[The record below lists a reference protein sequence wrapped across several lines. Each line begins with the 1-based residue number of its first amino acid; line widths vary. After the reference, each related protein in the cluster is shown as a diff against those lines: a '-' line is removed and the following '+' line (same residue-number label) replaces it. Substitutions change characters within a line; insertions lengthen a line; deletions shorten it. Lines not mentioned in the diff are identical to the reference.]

1 MQVFLDGVK
10 PDVLRAFVDL
20 VYQGVCN
27 VNKVDSFDHELLTHR
42 IGGVHNHDLQNFK
55 WKSLWLYMRLLD
67 VKRFFENFAVLI
79 LPRPNYF
86 LTHPI

>member
-20 VYQGVCN
+20 VYQGVCD
-27 VNKVDSFDHELLTHR
+27 VNKVDSFDQELLTSR
-42 IGGVHNHDLQNFK
+42 IGRVHNHDLQEFK

-67 VKRFFENFAVLI
+67 VKIFIENFALLI
-79 LPRPNYF
+79 PLRPN
-86 LTHPI
+86 